1 MFQVGDVITGKENSS
16 TRYRKT
22 NEHSVCT
29 VVEVDPSVPDLICVR
44 IDEHEKDRD
53 FIGEVWR
60 VSSEYFILY
69 CPVHIGLEP
78 QSKDSFME
86 MLDG

>member
-1 MFQVGDVITGKENSS
+1 MFQVGDVITGKESS
-16 TRYRKT
+16 SARYTIT

-29 VVEVDPSVPDLICVR
+29 VVEVDPSVSDLIRVR
-44 IDEHEKDRD
+44 VDEHENDLG
-53 FIGEVWR
+53 FIGWVWW
-60 VSSEYFILY
+60 VSSEHFILY
-69 CPVHIGLEP
+69 DPVHIELEP